1 MNMDITLST
10 EQKALLK
17 IMEETSQHL
26 FITGRAGAGK
36 SVLLREFRAQT
47 KKRVMVCA
55 PTGIAA
61 LNVKGQ
67 TIHSLFKLKGQLY
80 DEDALTKL
88 IPNSRLRTL
97 LKRIDTVI
105 VDEISMVRAD
115 LLDVIDTRLRDAHK
129 NDIPFGGVQVIMFG
143 DPYQLPPV
151 VDEGLAPYFE
161 AVHGGHYFFNALVWR
176 QTDFKVFEL
185 TQVFR
190 QKDPVFKDVLNAI
203 RDGSVNDEQIAQL
216 NKRYEVS
223 RDDGIPVEGV
233 VTLAPTNA
241 LVSQINQER
250 LGQLKGKM
258 RQYTADI
265 SGEMKKN
272 AFPTEEHLQL
282 KEGAQVVM
290 LKNDPDGCWVNGTVG
305 TVAELLENEIK
316 VRIDGIA
323 YALKKETW
331 EETVYEYDFE
341 TKKVEMKVA
350 SSFTQFPVR
359 LAFALTIHKSQGQ
372 TYERVAIDL
381 TTAAFATGQ
390 MYVAL
395 SRCTSLEGLYLKMPV
410 KRDSVMVDPKIT
422 AFMQRRETVKVVE
435 EPQIVIEPVQ
445 QELVT
450 TAVTIVPDIHHDEI
464 ELVPVSSQLHHDE
477 NALLALSVSSV
488 GALEIYHDEN
498 DQEEVIIE
506 ATEVRE
512 EEPASTLVEGRVSR
526 VTAIEVLCPVC
537 NHSCV
542 DPATGSPLITYEL
555 VGHTVKCVAC
565 AKACIVPLNAFSL
578 QQSEVVAREQ
588 PAGQTTKRE
597 KVGRT
602 KKERTS
608 ARGRKPE
615 GKVAKEPLQL
625 SLDVRVI
632 RTLNEMRTEDGLH
645 VNKSKLFVDLLEQ
658 YQPFLE
664 VYASIELDHDENEG

>member
-1 MNMDITLST
+1 LDITLSA
-10 EQKALLK
+10 EQEALLK

-47 KKRVMVCA
+47 KKRVVVCA

-129 NDIPFGGVQVIMFG
+129 NDIPFGGVQVVMFG

-161 AVHGGHYFFNALVWR
+161 SVHGGHYFFNALVWKEAE
-176 QTDFKVFEL
+176 FKVYEL

-190 QKDPVFKDVLNAI
+190 QKDPVFKDVLNAM
-203 RDGSVNDEQIAQL
+203 RDGSINDQQIAQL
-216 NKRYEVS
+216 NERYDVS
-223 RDDGIPVEGV
+223 VNDGIPMEGV

-241 LVSQINQER
+241 LVSQINEER
-250 LGQLKGKM
+250 LRQLKGKM
-258 RQYTADI
+258 HQYTADI
-265 SGEMKKN
+265 SGEMKKS

-323 YALKKETW
+323 YTLKKETW

-372 TYERVAIDL
+372 TYEQVAIDL

-395 SRCTSLEGLYLKMPV
+395 SRCTSLEGLYLKVPV

-422 AFMQRRETVKVVE
+422 AFMQRRETIKVAVE
-435 EPQIVIEPVQ
+435 E
-445 QELVT
+445 T
-450 TAVTIVPDIHHDEI
+450 D
-464 ELVPVSSQLHHDE
+464 
-477 NALLALSVSSV
+477 
-488 GALEIYHDEN
+488 IYHDKITPVH
-498 DQEEVIIE
+498 EEVQTAALIDPIVVDTTVDICHDKIVPAHASGLAFVPVNVDPIVVDALPPE
-506 ATEVRE
+506 LYHDKI
-512 EEPASTLVEGRVSR
+512 EEPIVVETIVTELAEGRVAR
-526 VTAIEVLCPVC
+526 ITTIEVLCPKC
-537 NHSCV
+537 NKPCV
-542 DPATGSPLITYEL
+542 DQTGSSLITPEL
-555 VGHTVKCVAC
+555 TGHTVTCSAC
-565 AKACIVPLNAFSL
+565 QTACTVPLNAFSL
-578 QQSEVVAREQ
+578 NQGDVVAREK
-588 PAGQTTKRE
+588 PAGKADLRP
-597 KVGRT
+597 K
-602 KKERTS
+602 
-608 ARGRKPE
+608 RGRSWEKQKTSNKGRPMKS
-615 GKVAKEPLQL
+615 GRHREPLQL
-625 SLDVRVI
+625 SLNI
-632 RTLNEMRTEDGLH
+632 RTIVALQVLGR
-645 VNKSKLFVDLLEQ
+645 NKSELFEELLDQ
-658 YQPFLE
+658 YQPFLDALPE
-664 VYASIELDHDENEG
+664 ADKRLKELEEIEEDAE